1 MQSSDRSVSGH
12 YTRENIYETILHK
25 LKEQGIEK
33 DKVTRKDISSV
44 DEFHIKGAEISLE
57 IAHEGGI
64 KEGQKILDA
73 GCGIG
78 GPARMLADV
87 FECNVTGVDL
97 TEEFIRT
104 ATLLSELVSLN
115 HLTEFIA
122 ADATQLPFANET
134 FDVVWTQHAQMNIRD
149 KNQLYSEL
157 FRVLKME
164 GKFIYYDIFS
174 TGKKDLIFPLPWAD
188 ENSINF
194 LITTDDY
201 EKLLTEVGFIESAKK
216 NRTKE
221 SIEFFNNAFENNK
234 KAGQPKLGLN
244 VLMTEQT
251 SIKLSNLN
259 ENLKENKLCVQSG
272 IYLKH

>member
-1 MQSSDRSVSGH
+1 MQSSDRSVNEH

-157 FRVLKME
+157 FRVLKKE

-188 ENSINF
+188 DDSINF

-201 EKLLTEVGFIESAKK
+201 EKLLTEIGFIESAKK
-216 NRTKE
+216 NRTNE
-221 SIEFFNNAFENNK
+221 SIEFFNNAFENNNK
-234 KAGQPKLGLN
+234 VGQPKLGLN

>member
-115 HLTEFIA
+115 DLTEFIA

-157 FRVLKME
+157 FRVLKKE

-188 ENSINF
+188 DDSINF

-201 EKLLTEVGFIESAKK
+201 EKLLTEIGFIESAKK
-216 NRTKE
+216 NRTNE

>member
-157 FRVLKME
+157 FRVLKKE

-188 ENSINF
+188 DDSINF

-201 EKLLTEVGFIESAKK
+201 EKLLTEIGFIESAKK
-216 NRTKE
+216 NRTNE

>member
-201 EKLLTEVGFIESAKK
+201 EKLLTEIGFIESAKK
-216 NRTKE
+216 NRTNE